1 MGKLVVSTIE
11 TQNVKFDSDTTAFT
25 IGSDGTTSFSA
36 DKIEKI
42 VTGSAQ
48 AMSGTENTITGIPS
62 NAHCIRLY
70 IDGTYKN
77 GSTQSR
83 FRIGA
88 GSIATS
94 GYDWRIIANSAGG
107 TVYSEGSTAGCD
119 TYMDGASGSNYS
131 VWGFYE
137 VRKLISTSNRYLI
150 TSRTYSNNSYYH
162 NNGSGHITLGGP
174 IDRVQWTTVAGN
186 ATFQGG
192 SIFLEYSTT

>member
-1 MGKLVVSTIE
+1 MSKLVVSTIE

-94 GYDWRIIANSAGG
+94 GYDWRVLANSAGA
-107 TVYSEGSTAGCD
+107 TVYTEGSTAGCD
-119 TYMDGASGSNYS
+119 TYMDGASGSSYS

-137 VRKLISTSNRYLI
+137 VRKMISTTNRYLI
-150 TSRTYSNNSYYH
+150 TSKLMSNNTYYH
-162 NNGSGHITLGGP
+162 NSGIGYIDLGGAL
-174 IDRVQWTTVAGN
+174 DRVQWTTVAGS
-186 ATFQGG
+186 ATFGG
-192 SIFLEYSTT
+192 GKIYLEYTTT

>member
-1 MGKLVVSTIE
+1 MSKLVVSTIE
-11 TQNVKFDSDTTAFT
+11 TQNIKYDSDTTAFT

-77 GSTQSR
+77 GSTQSL
-83 FRIGA
+83 FQIGS
-88 GSIATS
+88 GSITTS
-94 GYDWRIIANSAGG
+94 GYNWRVVANSLTS
-107 TVYSEGSTAGCD
+107 TVYSESGTSGCN
-119 TYMDGASGSNYS
+119 TYMDGASGTGYS
-131 VWGFYE
+131 VWGYYE
-137 VRKLISTSNRYLI
+137 VRKLISTTNRYLI
-150 TSRTYSNNSYYH
+150 TGRLMSNNSYYD
-162 NNGSGHITLGGP
+162 NNGIGYVDLSGA
-174 IDRVQWTTVAGN
+174 IDRVRWTTVAGN